1 VPVDADSFTGVAA
14 ALRELSDRQ
23 AIADLIFA
31 YCEHFDANEPQAVAA
46 LFTDDAIIDYGP
58 EVPTIIGGP
67 AEIAARI
74 APGLEELFS
83 ATSHH
88 VSNLRIELDW
98 PDEARSVSYLYAWH
112 RYLDGSPD
120 GELWGRYRH
129 AFRRSERGWRIASL
143 RLEAAGTVDFH
154 RAAMHP
160 IGRRQA
166 PS

>member
-1 VPVDADSFTGVAA
+1 VDTAPATGVAA
-14 ALRELSDRQ
+14 AVRELADRQ
-23 AIADLIFA
+23 AIADVIVA
-31 YCEHFDANEPQAVAA
+31 YCEHFDANQPEAVAA
-46 LFTDDAIIDYGP
+46 LFTEDATIDYGP
-58 EVPTIIGGP
+58 ELPTIVGGP

-74 APGLEELFS
+74 APGLEQRFA

-88 VSNLRIELDW
+88 VSNLRIEFDG
-98 PDEARSVSYLYAWH
+98 PDEARSVSYVYAWH
-112 RYLDGSPD
+112 RYVDDSPD

-129 AFRRSERGWRIASL
+129 ALRRTEDGWRIASL